1 MVTLRKGS
9 VISAGFHVH
18 EGMLIKWQSYL
29 STLREGVLFSGQDLV
44 FKAILL
50 MMNMISRGV
59 RSVQLPR
66 MRVLRPHLK
75 LLLSSDTLVFHKI
88 S

>member
-18 EGMLIKWQSYL
+18 EGMLIKWQFCL

-44 FKAILL
+44 LKAILQ
-50 MMNMISRGV
+50 MMNMISHGV
-59 RSVQLPR
+59 RAQCSVTKNEG
-66 MRVLRPHLK
+66 VT
-75 LLLSSDTLVFHKI
+75 STLEIAFKF
-88 S
+88 